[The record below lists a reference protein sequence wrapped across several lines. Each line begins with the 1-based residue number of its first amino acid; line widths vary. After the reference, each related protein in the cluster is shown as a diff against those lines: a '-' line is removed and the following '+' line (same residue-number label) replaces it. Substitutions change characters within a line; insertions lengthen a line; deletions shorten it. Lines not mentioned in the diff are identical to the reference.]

1 MNKWGLIGKAA
12 VITAIL
18 LVVRL
23 AFDYLSLNVLTLT
36 NLVTAFITGAIF
48 TVGIILAGVLTDYKE
63 SEKIP
68 GEIAVAIRGMNSDL
82 RLVHVADKEIV
93 PRMQTKICN
102 LLVTINTNFRNN
114 TWDLA
119 AMDTAIGT
127 IVEDL
132 SRLSTMDVPPHYIVK
147 LKSGIGEIDKLSHRI
162 KTIAETSFIPAAYAI
177 SEIATVG
184 VVLLLLFVNLEPVYE
199 GLGLFALIVL
209 MMTSLLLL
217 IRDMDNPF
225 EVGKNSC
232 ADVDLFLLMDLE
244 RKLLE
249 RQGKSPASPGNCG
262 KTMP

>member
-23 AFDYLSLNVLTLT
+23 AFDYLNLNVLTLT

-132 SRLSTMDVPPHYIVK
+132 SRLSIMDVPPHYIVK
-147 LKSGIGEIDKLSHRI
+147 LKGGIGEIDKLSHRI

-249 RQGKSPASPGNCG
+249 RQGKYPASPENCG